1 MDRKTIEEYITTK
14 LQIPQKNYNLA
25 APVYYRLKP
34 GIKDPRETE
43 NKDSLIGFINN
54 EEPKIEDA
62 LPNDLS
68 IVEPVPKSQT
78 ADLFE
83 ESEFRKPLTDEQMK
97 NFSTFRLFYKIFGTK
112 CFSYA
117 SLISAGISIPVT
129 IFVNLRFRG
138 LGKERWAATIEKGA
152 WSFFLPLF
160 VTYPICRYNKTKTD
174 DKLRESIRGR
184 NY

>member
-1 MDRKTIEEYITTK
+1 MNRDQIEDYITNK
-14 LQIPQKNYNLA
+14 LQIPQKNFELR

-34 GIKDPRETE
+34 GVKDPRETE
-43 NKDSLIGFINN
+43 DKNSLLGFLNSS
-54 EEPKIEDA
+54 EEPQQE

-68 IVEPVPKSQT
+68 VVEPVPKSKS
-78 ADLFE
+78 AEMFE
-83 ESEFRKPLTDEQMK
+83 ESEFRKALTDEQMK
-97 NFSTFRLFYKIFGTK
+97 DFNVFRMFYKIFGTK

-129 IFVNLRFRG
+129 LFVNYRFRG
-138 LGKERWAATIEKGA
+138 LGKERVAATIEKGA

-160 VTYPICRYNKTKTD
+160 IVYPICRYNKTKTD
-174 DKLRESIRGR
+174 DKLREAIRGR